1 MPERPHDWLTTRL
14 TGICAWLLPRTP
26 EHSPTPWRRAWL
38 LAVYTVRRWLVIDRS
53 SGLAA
58 SLALGTL
65 LSVVPIAGVLLFFL
79 RRLDPE
85 WGRLFLAR
93 IARTLVPDSDRA
105 EDITTRIVELGDNV
119 RLDDLGPWGFLAV
132 IVIAFVL
139 FSTLERTFNEI
150 WRTTR
155 RRNIVAKFTMFY
167 TLASLA
173 PVVLFY
179 SLAQPVLGDLTDALL
194 VTPLLS
200 TSLGLILLNRLMPH
214 TPVHWVPAIVG
225 GLVSAF
231 LFETS
236 KWGFGQYLSLVA
248 LHTYEGVY
256 GTLAILPVFV
266 VWSYLTWMIVLLGAE
281 VAFVLHHVTSVAR
294 EGYVHPRHREQ
305 KRLQAAPGRT
315 AARLLLAIC
324 DHYMKREKGTTTDA
338 LDTRFQIGLSRVVAL
353 VDRLEEQG
361 FVVALQN
368 DGGYVPARPPSQ
380 ITLQAVLH
388 MFDAGDLEQARDD
401 ELARLYDELDTAQA
415 EQVGELTFADLV
427 QREGSTRLPG

>member
-1 MPERPHDWLTTRL
+1 
-14 TGICAWLLPRTP
+14 
-26 EHSPTPWRRAWL
+26 

-65 LSVVPIAGVLLFFL
+65 LSVVPMAGVLLFFL
-79 RRLDPE
+79 RRLDAE
-85 WGRLFLAR
+85 WGRRFLER
-93 IARTLVPDSDRA
+93 IARTLVPDSERA
-105 EDITTRIVELGDNV
+105 DDLTARIVELGDNV

-132 IVIAFVL
+132 IVIAYVL
-139 FSTLERTFNEI
+139 FSNLERTFNEI

-200 TSLGLILLNRLMPH
+200 TSIGLVLLNRLMPN
-214 TPVHWVPAIVG
+214 TPVRWGPAIAG

-248 LHTYEGVY
+248 IHTYEGVY

-266 VWSYLTWMIVLLGAE
+266 VWSYLTWMLVLLGAE
-281 VAFVLHHVTSVAR
+281 VAFVLHHVSSVAR
-294 EGYVHPRHREQ
+294 EGYVHPRYREE
-305 KRLQAAPGRT
+305 RRIQAAPGRT
-315 AARLLLAIC
+315 AARLMLAIC
-324 DHYMKREKGTTTDA
+324 DHYMRREKGMTTEA
-338 LDTRFQIGLSRVVAL
+338 LDQRFQIGLSRVVAL
-353 VDRLEEQG
+353 VDRLEEHG

-380 ITLQAVLH
+380 IELQAVLH
-388 MFDAGDLEQARDD
+388 MFDAGDLAHARDD
-401 ELARLYDELDTAQA
+401 ELARLYEDLDAGQT
-415 EQVGELTFADLV
+415 ERVGELTFAQLV
-427 QREGSTRLPG
+427 EREASPRAGAASTLPATSSAADDAGEGLE